1 MVTQSSGK
9 KYHGTLTKKLF
20 RDMSR
25 SAMQFLAMFLLCAMG
40 TWCFSGLDA
49 NWRMLEL
56 STETPIAQSNLADFW
71 VKGAS
76 SDRCEGC
83 AGARHAGDGLP

>member
-25 SAMQFLAMFLLCAMG
+25 SAMQFLAMFLLLRNGHMVLQWTG
-40 TWCFSGLDA
+40 
-49 NWRMLEL
+49 REL
-56 STETPIAQSNLADFW
+56 AY
-71 VKGAS
+71 
-76 SDRCEGC
+76 
-83 AGARHAGDGLP
+83 AGAIHRNADCAE

>member
-25 SAMQFLAMFLLCAMG
+25 SAMQFLAMFLL
-40 TWCFSGLDA
+40 
-49 NWRMLEL
+49 
-56 STETPIAQSNLADFW
+56 
-71 VKGAS
+71 
-76 SDRCEGC
+76 
-83 AGARHAGDGLP
+83 